1 MFDIVDLDRNPIRTH
16 SMLTFAVLLECRSPL
31 HPLVPHLASYSF
43 LSGSPF
49 RPCSPRVAACLAFVP
64 WRSSER
70 GAPPVRA
77 AFPPNVSAPPRARP
91 CFYQSQRRSQ
101 GVTQDTATSKCRI
114 PTNAAFCE
122 KTGHRLESCT
132 ATGAG
137 KVRQLLAKIRTLETN
152 KTKRKP
158 VRPTCA
164 RDNTKSGS
172 WKKDAKK
179 AYTPANPSRDRG
191 HRGEYIKEVVRSGW
205 KSKTGVDVLGL
216 AATPHTA
223 NDALVNAGYSTNI
236 PKRCPL
242 CTTGLLTAPAARSDA
257 GSNPAQLYVRCCANA
272 CNARINVLRFC
283 KLPLPIDG
291 KSCSVTPQKVVH
303 YLCTRAKAQYPALP
317 SPTELSR
324 ICSIAEEV
332 DQP

>member
-1 MFDIVDLDRNPIRTH
+1 MFDIVVLDRNPIRTH

-91 CFYQSQRRSQ
+91 CFYQSQRRSR

-114 PTNAAFCE
+114 PTNAAFAR
-122 KTGHRLESCT
+122 KLVIALKVARPRGQVKSASCSPRSAPSKPIKRNANPCVPLVLVT
-132 ATGAG
+132 
-137 KVRQLLAKIRTLETN
+137 TLRAE
-152 KTKRKP
+152 
-158 VRPTCA
+158 V
-164 RDNTKSGS
+164 G
-172 WKKDAKK
+172 KKDAKK

>member
-1 MFDIVDLDRNPIRTH
+1 MAIKRARSTASASSVPAKRVCTTPRAT
-16 SMLTFAVLLECRSPL
+16 VLLSKPAAKSRGYTGHRNL
-31 HPLVPHLASYSF
+31 KVQNPHK
-43 LSGSPF
+43 
-49 RPCSPRVAACLAFVP
+49 CS
-64 WRSSER
+64 
-70 GAPPVRA
+70 
-77 AFPPNVSAPPRARP
+77 
-91 CFYQSQRRSQ
+91 
-101 GVTQDTATSKCRI
+101 
-114 PTNAAFCE
+114 FCE